1 MPDVNGAKRKPMTKR
16 RVLVVSG
23 ACGLAAG
30 LACIAIGYLA
40 DIHDLVSIGLM
51 AAAVGAVWLV
61 CARFTCD
68 EPLRPEGKRYLREFF
83 PAVLAYVVILFVVW
97 PMEQHAHDTAVRV
110 AIALLPVVPV
120 AFLVRAMVRLVLA
133 SDELERRIQLEAIS
147 IASLTVG
154 LLAFS
159 AGFLQAAGLLHLEAG
174 LMLVLPALFG
184 VYGLASWWARRR
196 YRGE

>member
-16 RVLVVSG
+16 RVLLVSG
-23 ACGLAAG
+23 TCSLGAG
-30 LACIAIGYLA
+30 LVCTAVGYLA
-40 DIHDLVSIGLM
+40 DIRDLTAIGLM
-51 AAAVGAVWLV
+51 AAAVGAIWLV
-61 CARFTCD
+61 CARFTSD
-68 EPLRPEGKRYLREFF
+68 EPLRPEGRRYLREFF
-83 PAVLAYVVILFVVW
+83 PAVLAYVLILFVVW
-97 PMEQHAHDTAVRV
+97 PMERHASNTAVRV

>member
-1 MPDVNGAKRKPMTKR
+1 VNRAKRKPVTKR
-16 RVLVVSG
+16 RVLVVAGICS
-23 ACGLAAG
+23 LAAG
-30 LACIAIGYLA
+30 LACIAIGRLA
-40 DIHDLVSIGLM
+40 DVHGLAGIGM
-51 AAAVGAVWLV
+51 VAAATGAIWLS
-61 CARFTCD
+61 CARFTSD
-68 EPLRPEGKRYLREFF
+68 EPLRPEGRRYLREFF
-83 PAVLAYVVILFVVW
+83 PAMLAYVLIMFLIW
-97 PMEQHAHDTAVRV
+97 PMEQHVHHVAARV
-110 AIALLPVVPV
+110 AIALLPMVPV
-120 AFLVRAMVRLVLA
+120 AFVVRAMVRLVLA

>member
-1 MPDVNGAKRKPMTKR
+1 M
-16 RVLVVSG
+16 
-23 ACGLAAG
+23 
-30 LACIAIGYLA
+30 
-40 DIHDLVSIGLM
+40 
-51 AAAVGAVWLV
+51 
-61 CARFTCD
+61 
-68 EPLRPEGKRYLREFF
+68 
-83 PAVLAYVVILFVVW
+83 
-97 PMEQHAHDTAVRV
+97 
-110 AIALLPVVPV
+110 VPV
-120 AFLVRAMVRLVLA
+120 AFVVRAMVRLVLA

>member
-23 ACGLAAG
+23 ICGLAAG

-51 AAAVGAVWLV
+51 AAAMGVVWLA
-61 CARFTCD
+61 CARFTSD
-68 EPLRPEGKRYLREFF
+68 EPLRPEGRRYLREFF

-97 PMEQHAHDTAVRV
+97 PMEQHAHNIAARIV
-110 AIALLPVVPV
+110 IALLPVVPV
-120 AFLVRAMVRLVLA
+120 VFLVRAMVRLVLA